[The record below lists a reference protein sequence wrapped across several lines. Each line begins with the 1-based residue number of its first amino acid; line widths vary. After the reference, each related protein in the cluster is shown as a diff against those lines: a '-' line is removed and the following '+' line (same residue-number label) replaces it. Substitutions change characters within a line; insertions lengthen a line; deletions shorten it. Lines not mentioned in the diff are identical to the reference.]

1 MTAPLLH
8 PPLAPLSAHGRFWAL
23 VPCAGIGSRAVLAPA
38 GRVSAPS
45 VPGLEAPTATAA
57 ERAAPTGSTLGAFST
72 TGAVPGESSVSLP
85 SAPLPKQYHAV
96 AGHPMVL
103 HTLAAF
109 AGVARLLGTL
119 VAVAPGDHFL
129 DSHAHPAFFVVE
141 CGGPTR
147 ADTVLGGLR
156 ALLARGA
163 LRDDWVLV
171 HDAARCLVTPA
182 QIDALIDQCAGD
194 TVGGLLAHKLAD
206 TLKTSIDGP
215 GGVRVASTIDRS
227 DKWLAQTPQMFRIG
241 PLMEAIEKVG
251 SNVTDEASA
260 MEAMGLHPRLVAGG
274 AQNFKVTY
282 PDDFALAA
290 AVLAQRAHGTTL
302 DRFGGERGLV
312 AATPGKVKLF

>member
-1 MTAPLLH
+1 MTAPLLQ

-23 VPCAGIGSRAVLAPA
+23 IPCAGTGTRAIAA
-38 GRVSAPS
+38 GAKSP
-45 VPGLEAPTATAA
+45 ATAA
-57 ERAAPTGSTLGAFST
+57 ADGSIAPEGGAPVRSTLAALSAT
-72 TGAVPGESSVSLP
+72 DAEPAATAVPSG
-85 SAPLPKQYHAV
+85 PLPKQYHPI

-103 HTLAAF
+103 HTLGAF
-109 AGVARLLGTL
+109 AGVGRLLGTL

-129 DSHAHPAFFVVE
+129 DAHANAAFFVVE

-147 ADTVLGGLR
+147 ADTVLGGLK
-156 ALLARGA
+156 ALLERGA
-163 LRDDWVLV
+163 QPDDWVLV
-171 HDAARCLVTPA
+171 HDAARCLITSE

-194 TVGGLLAHKLAD
+194 SVGGLLAHKLAD

-227 DKWLAQTPQMFRIG
+227 HKWLAQTPQMFRIG
-241 PLMEAIEKVG
+241 PLMDAIEKVG

-260 MEAMGLHPRLVAGG
+260 MEAMGLHPQLVPGG

-290 AVLAQRAHGTTL
+290 AVLAQRGYGTTL
-302 DRFGGERGLV
+302 ARFGGERGQV
-312 AATPGKVKLF
+312 IVTPGKKNLF

>member
-8 PPLAPLSAHGRFWAL
+8 PSFTPLSAQGRFWAL
-23 VPCAGIGSRAVLAPA
+23 VPCAGVGSRAVPAGAGSPPPAQPVQASTVAAFSPAAALSASAPA
-38 GRVSAPS
+38 VAG
-45 VPGLEAPTATAA
+45 
-57 ERAAPTGSTLGAFST
+57 
-72 TGAVPGESSVSLP
+72 
-85 SAPLPKQYHAV
+85 PLPKQYHLV

-109 AGVARLLGTL
+109 AGVGRLLGTL
-119 VAVAPGDHFL
+119 VAVAPGDRFL
-129 DSHAHPAFFVVE
+129 DAHSHPAFFVVE

-147 ADTVLGGLR
+147 ADTVLGGLK
-156 ALLARGA
+156 ALLERAAQPG
-163 LRDDWVLV
+163 DWVLV
-171 HDAARCLVTPA
+171 HDAARCLVTSE

-194 TVGGLLAHKLAD
+194 SVGGLLAHKLAD

-215 GGVRVASTIDRS
+215 GGVRVASTVDRS

-241 PLMEAIEKVG
+241 PLMEAIDKVG

-260 MEAMGLHPRLVAGG
+260 MEAMGFHPRLVPGG

-290 AVLAQRAHGTTL
+290 AVLAQRTHSTTL
-302 DRFGGERGLV
+302 ERFGGERGQV
-312 AATPGKVKLF
+312 TTAPAKKNLF